1 MKNWDAQEQVQRAA
15 AKIKETRSILQIM
28 QGAWILR
35 DNLYKQL
42 QAQLQTILL
51 NIRIINRPILM
62 AKRNLSTCGLLVER
76 IQQISSIHMIGT
88 FKSAFRYK
96 PTENGKYYFIVV

>member
-1 MKNWDAQEQVQRAA
+1 MKNWDAQEQVQRAV
-15 AKIKETRSILQIM
+15 AKTKGTRSILQIM
-28 QGAWILR
+28 QGVWILR

-62 AKRNLSTCGLLVER
+62 AKCNLSTWGLLVER
-76 IQQISSIHMIGT
+76 IQQISLIHMIGT
-88 FKSAFRYK
+88 FKSAFRYE
-96 PTENGKYYFIVV
+96 PTEKVDTIL